1 MKLEITFQGK
11 TRNRDAFIRSIQ
23 RLAKSQEYQLGAWK
37 DGMRVVLCPL
47 GYLDMGWTRE
57 SGYGSAI
64 FCQNLPGAGSC

>member
-37 DGMRVVLCPL
+37 DGRRGVRWPL
-47 GYLDMGWTRE
+47 G
-57 SGYGSAI
+57 
-64 FCQNLPGAGSC
+64 